1 MLSGLL
7 VSGMVL
13 IMNNNKYHIDV
24 TPEEDLL
31 FRNFQT
37 EKANKP
43 KNTMFGGVFWTV
55 VGVHAVALGALATT
69 SFAKSSTKTDS
80 IEGSN
85 KPVTS
90 NQTIASTPSTPVPNT
105 ASKPEPVSSPEPVVK
120 QPTKQIVNNSGL
132 TKTYIV
138 KQGDTI
144 TSIAKRY
151 KLKTDKLLKI
161 NNIKDSNKIVVGQT
175 LKFF

>member
-1 MLSGLL
+1 MT
-7 VSGMVL
+7 
-13 IMNNNKYHIDV
+13 NNKYHIDV

-31 FRNFQT
+31 FRDAKTQ
-37 EKANKP
+37 KVKSP

-69 SFAKSSTKTDS
+69 SFATSSTKDEPTES
-80 IEGSN
+80 SKQTTNAEPAQAATPAPTPAPTLKAAVKPTPAPTQLN
-85 KPVTS
+85 K
-90 NQTIASTPSTPVPNT
+90 
-105 ASKPEPVSSPEPVVK
+105 SS
-120 QPTKQIVNNSGL
+120 L
-132 TKTYIV
+132 TKTYTV

-144 TSIAKRY
+144 NSIAKRY
-151 KLKTDKLLKI
+151 KLRTERLLKL